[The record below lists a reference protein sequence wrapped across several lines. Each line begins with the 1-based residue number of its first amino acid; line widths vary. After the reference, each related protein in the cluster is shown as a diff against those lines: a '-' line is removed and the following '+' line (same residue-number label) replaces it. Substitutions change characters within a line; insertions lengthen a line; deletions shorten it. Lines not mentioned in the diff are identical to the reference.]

1 MRHLENIWMYFKFF
15 FFKFIVEV
23 LILLPVSLIFYP
35 LAYVFRGSIYR
46 HPKVWK
52 WLLLYWLANSDE
64 DTFDNNW
71 YGLYEIWDGTYSE
84 FRQLRWWQKFGL
96 SYQWGIRNWAWNTKQ
111 ALGRLLIKTYSTI
124 QLEQHMNVIKHEPE
138 VGDAWEWRNK
148 YTFGIQK
155 ITFRIWG
162 TKHFRYS
169 FTLPLDR
176 VWLGRILRIF
186 NKKRN
191 YFNLMIGTDKKRFL
205 FKSRWFE
212 YNSNTNNKTMKTDV
226 PVQHPYPVEIYR
238 TLWKWRWRVTAS
250 NGKII
255 GASSQ
260 GYWNKQDMIANIK
273 LLGLSLHKG
282 EIFTKTNRK
291 AET

>member
-1 MRHLENIWMYFKFF
+1 MKTVFENIWMYFKFF
-15 FFKFIVEV
+15 LFKFIIEV
-23 LILLPVSLIFYP
+23 LVLLPISLVFYP

-46 HPKVWK
+46 HPKTWK
-52 WLLLYWLANSDE
+52 WLLLYWLVSSNE
-64 DTFDNNW
+64 DTFLNNW
-71 YGLYEIWDGTYSE
+71 YGLYEIWEGTLQD
-84 FRQLRWWQKFGL
+84 FHDLNWWQKFGL
-96 SYQWGIRNWAWNTKQ
+96 SYKWGIRNWAWNTKQ
-111 ALGRLLIKTYSTI
+111 AIGRLLFKSYSI
-124 QLEQHMNVIKHEPE
+124 FQLEQHMDVIKHEPE

-148 YTFGIQK
+148 TTFGIQK

-186 NKKRN
+186 NKRRN

-212 YNSNTNNKTMKTDV
+212 YNSNTNNKAMKTLV
-226 PVQHPYPVEIYR
+226 NGESEIKIYPVEIYK
-238 TLWKWRWRVTAS
+238 TFWGKWRWRVTAS
-250 NGKII
+250 NGRII

-260 GYWNKQDMIANIK
+260 GYWNKGDMLDNVES
-273 LLGLSLHKG
+273 LGYSLSNSDVFQK
-282 EIFTKTNRK
+282 
-291 AET
+291 